1 MAADA
6 AIAAVAVAAVSA
18 EEDVISVSY
27 IKEVKK
33 RQGLQKEAASKA
45 KCAKSLAMTYKI
57 TPVRRARWTPCS
69 SVGVRR
75 WLPVLLPICPTQ

>member
-6 AIAAVAVAAVSA
+6 AIAAVAA
-18 EEDVISVSY
+18 EEAVISVSY
-27 IKEVKK
+27 IKEVKE

-45 KCAKSLAMTYKI
+45 KGANSLAMTYKI
-57 TPVRRARWTPCS
+57 APVRRARWTPCS